1 MSCVWLY
8 LVRGSC
14 LGLKWRLGSSLPCSP
29 WFPYHFSSSFSSIF
43 LFSSYGYVVRFIHF
57 WGWCNW
63 TYPYAYILIINPC
76 LLFIIKCFLLCINVC
91 FGLITLYLM
100 LWFKLSLGNAF
111 ELIYGEKHLKG
122 FVSKDRKGLF
132 VIF

>member
-1 MSCVWLY
+1 MCIFWTL
-8 LVRGSC
+8 RI
-14 LGLKWRLGSSLPCSP
+14 KIQSSDLIWGTKFRAPCSP